1 MKAGTGLT
9 KAEGI
14 LIMENLVAVLFEKES
29 EGYQAM
35 TQLRQ
40 LPDSDQA
47 LILQMVL
54 VKRQGNNMNVCDRYD
69 SGVNTT
75 DDTMVGGLV
84 GSLVG
89 VLGGPVGVLLMGS
102 YGMLAG
108 SLFDEEDALSGEAMI
123 ETVAGKMVDGEVAL
137 IALVDEENESFLDGQ
152 LSGFKAQI
160 IRFDAA
166 AVAEEIEE
174 AQRAEKELARQAKA
188 EVRKAKKEERKK
200 NIEEK
205 RAKIKADFEAFKEK
219 FN

>member
-1 MKAGTGLT
+1 
-9 KAEGI
+9 
-14 LIMENLVAVLFEKES
+14 MENILAVLFEKES

-40 LPDSDQA
+40 LPDSDKA

-54 VKRQGNNMNVCDRYD
+54 VKREGNNLNVCDRYD

-108 SLFDEEDALSGEAMI
+108 SLFDEEDALEGDALIEMVSDKMI
-123 ETVAGKMVDGEVAL
+123 DGEVAL
-137 IALVDEENESFLDGQ
+137 IALVDEESEEYLDAQ
-152 LSGFKAQI
+152 LSGFKAQVL
-160 IRFDAA
+160 RFDAA
-166 AVAEEIEE
+166 TVAEEVEE
-174 AQRAEKELARQAKA
+174 AERAEKELARQAKA

-205 RAKIKADFEAFKEK
+205 REKIKADFKALKEK
-219 FN
+219 LD